1 MRSAAQACLLLSTF
15 GLCAS
20 SLGCTREEKPER
32 STFYERQIAT
42 VLERSCAP
50 SSSQSTCHGAA
61 DDRGNASGNL
71 NLESYDTL
79 NLRRDL
85 LVNYGPY
92 GVPGLLLKALPPFQL
107 RLTSWD
113 GSEPIFVTTDIRHA
127 GRSPIEF
134 EAQAYATL
142 TRWIENG
149 ATENNAPPAD
159 PSYQFSACSR
169 AVGRDSLFD
178 PSVEPDTPDFEQFER
193 EVNPVLRSTCA
204 AGNCH
209 GSPGNS
215 LYLTCGENDEQIR
228 WNYFAAGDYVST
240 NTQDSEILRR
250 GLAPSQGGTYHE
262 GGTIFTSLD
271 DPDHRAIERWAEAK
285 GGPTNVPANDGFFFF
300 ASRVQPMLVK
310 RGCMMLGCHS
320 PAMFHDYRLRGG
332 SGGHFGLPAT
342 RTNYELTLEQLAL
355 EGPTVNSSR
364 LVRKNLLLE
373 AGGMLHRGG
382 SLFASGGDPS
392 ACDPTAAA
400 TGPLDEQD
408 PYCVI
413 NAWFELE
420 KAERMG
426 TAQGLR
432 AIAFVRQ
439 SSTNG
444 PPIPQDFERF
454 EAGAEAVSVAAT
466 LEASGA
472 LTLGG
477 ETSLSALCGL
487 DPATSQARR
496 PAASWDGT
504 RIAFSARTSADA
516 PYRIYVVEA
525 DDSCSIEPT
534 IDAPPTLDNGDSYSA
549 GGELIHNFDPTFAPD
564 GRIVFA
570 STRGNVMNVER
581 IGYSGPTRTPADPS
595 RLNSN
600 LYVAEGGSVRQ
611 LTFLLDQELT
621 PSFMR
626 DGRVIMIA
634 EKRAT
639 DFYQLAGRRMNLD
652 GGDYHPLFGQ
662 RSTIGFNQF
671 TDVVE
676 LSDKNLAAI
685 FSDRGAQRGA
695 GTLAIVNRSIGVD
708 QGSDDPADYL
718 VDEGAI
724 TWPNPKFYQKSIQ
737 IFDRRAT
744 GKLDGTTGAY
754 RHPSPLPD
762 GRLLVSYAA
771 AATDLTALD
780 ETFEI
785 VIVDPITGSRTGLI
799 SSDRDLAWPVAVYAK
814 GNHGIF
820 ESRPDEANGTTRV
833 YTDADR
839 RDRAQITILDL
850 PLLASLLFQNTRSER
865 LIPDPGRVEVWENL
879 PPEPGVRSYDDGG
892 EFVESDAFGEYYL
905 RRRRLGVPEVYSD
918 GSASILING
927 GVPITLAVT
936 TELASDTSPRLH
948 FQRESM
954 QFYPGED
961 AHQAFRREFFNGL
974 CGGCHGSVSGLESH
988 IATNPDILTRASD
1001 VLAKQR
1007 PATDLRRGGEVKGPP
1022 FE

>member
-1 MRSAAQACLLLSTF
+1 MRRAGQACLLVSTC
-15 GLCAS
+15 GLFAG
-20 SLGCTREEKPER
+20 SLGCTRDEKPER

-61 DDRGNASGNL
+61 DDRGNALGNL

-92 GVPGLLLKALPPFQL
+92 GVAGLLLKALPPFQL

-113 GSEPIFVTTDIRHA
+113 GSEPIFITTDIAHA

-134 EAQAYATL
+134 EAQSYATL
-142 TRWIENG
+142 TRWIEGG
-149 ATENNAPPAD
+149 ATENNAPPDA
-159 PSYQFSACSR
+159 PAYEFAACST
-169 AVGRDSLFD
+169 AIGRDSLFD
-178 PSVEPDTPDFEQFER
+178 PSVEPDTPDFDQFKN

-209 GSPGNS
+209 GSPANS
-215 LYLTCGENDEQIR
+215 LYLTCGEGEEQIR

-250 GLAPSQGGTYHE
+250 GLDPSQGGTYHE

-271 DPDHRAIERWAEAK
+271 DPDHQAIESWAELK
-285 GGPTNVPANDGFFFF
+285 GGPTNVPTNDGFFFF

-342 RTNYELTLEQLAL
+342 RTNYGLSLEQLAL

-373 AGGMLHRGG
+373 RGGMLPRGG
-382 SLFASGGDPS
+382 SLFASGGDPA
-392 ACDPTAAA
+392 ACDATAAA
-400 TGPLDEQD
+400 SGPLDEQD

-420 KAERMG
+420 KAERMADG
-426 TAQGLR
+426 QALR

-439 SSTNG
+439 SSTSAPG
-444 PPIPQDFERF
+444 IPQDFERF
-454 EAGAEAVSVAAT
+454 EPGGEAVSVAAT
-466 LEASGA
+466 LDASGA
-472 LTLGG
+472 IVLGA
-477 ETSLSALCGL
+477 ETSLSAACGL
-487 DPATSQARR
+487 DPASSQARR
-496 PAASWDGT
+496 PAVAWDGA
-504 RIAFSARTSADA
+504 RMAFSARTGADA
-516 PYRIYVVEA
+516 PYRIYVVES
-525 DDSCSIEPT
+525 DGSCAVEPS
-534 IDAPPTLDNGDSYSA
+534 IDAAPTLDSGDAYSTH
-549 GGELIHNFDPTFAPD
+549 GELVHNFDPAFAPD
-564 GRIVFA
+564 GRIVFT
-570 STRGNVMNVER
+570 STRGNVMNVDR

-595 RLNSN
+595 RLNAN
-600 LYVAEGGSVRQ
+600 LYVVEDERVRQ

-626 DGRVIMIA
+626 DGRVIMVA

-676 LSDKNLAAI
+676 LTDKNLAAI

-708 QGSDDPADYL
+708 QGSQDSADYL
-718 VDEGAI
+718 SDEDAM
-724 TWPNPKFYQKSIQ
+724 TWPNPEFYQKSIS
-737 IFDRRAT
+737 IFDRDAT
-744 GKLDGTTGAY
+744 GKLAGTDGAY

-762 GRLLVSYAA
+762 GRLLVGYAGGA
-771 AATDLTALD
+771 SDLGALD
-780 ETFEI
+780 ENFEI
-785 VIVDPITGSRTGLI
+785 VVVDPATGNRSALI
-799 SSDRDLAWPVAVYAK
+799 SSDQDLAWPVAVYAK

-820 ESRPDEANGTTRV
+820 ESRPDEANGNTRV
-833 YTDADR
+833 YTDDEH
-839 RDRAQITILDL
+839 RDRAQVTFLDL
-850 PLLASLLFQNTRSER
+850 PLLASLLFQNTRSRR
-865 LIPDPGRVEVWENL
+865 LIPEPGLVEVWENL
-879 PPEPGVRSYDDGG
+879 PPEDGVHSYDDGG
-892 EFVESDAFGEYYL
+892 EFVDSDAFGQYYL
-905 RRRRLGVPEVYSD
+905 RRRRLGVPQVHDD
-918 GSASILING
+918 GSARILING
-927 GVPITLAVT
+927 GSPITLAVT
-936 TELASDTSPRLH
+936 TELATDMSPRLH
-948 FQRESM
+948 FQREAM
-954 QFYPGED
+954 QFYPGEY
-961 AHQAFRREFFNGL
+961 AHQSFRREFFNGL
-974 CGGCHGSVSGLESH
+974 CGGCHGSVSGLESN
-988 IATNPDILTRASD
+988 IAINPDILTRASD
-1001 VLAKQR
+1001 VVAQER
-1007 PATDLRRGGEVKGPP
+1007 NATDLREGGQVQGPP

>member
-1 MRSAAQACLLLSTF
+1 MRRAEQACLLISTC
-15 GLCAS
+15 GLFAS
-20 SLGCTREEKPER
+20 SLGCTRDEKPER

-61 DDRGNASGNL
+61 DDRGNALGNL

-92 GVPGLLLKALPPFQL
+92 GVAGLLLKALPPFQL

-113 GSEPIFVTTDIRHA
+113 GSEPIFITTDIAHA

-134 EAQAYATL
+134 EAQSYATL
-142 TRWIENG
+142 TRWIEGG
-149 ATENNAPPAD
+149 ATENNAPPDA
-159 PSYQFSACSR
+159 PAYEFAACST
-169 AVGRDSLFD
+169 AIGRDSLFD
-178 PSVEPDTPDFEQFER
+178 ASVEPTTPDFNQFKS

-209 GSPGNS
+209 GSPANS
-215 LYLTCGENDEQIR
+215 LYLTCGESAEQIR

-271 DPDHRAIERWAEAK
+271 DPDHRAIESWAELK
-285 GGPTNVPANDGFFFF
+285 GGPTNVPTNDGFFFF

-310 RGCMMLGCHS
+310 RGCMMLGCHA

-342 RTNYELTLEQLAL
+342 RTNYALSLEQLAL

-373 AGGMLHRGG
+373 RGGMLHRGG
-382 SLFASGGDPS
+382 SLLASGGDPA
-392 ACDPTAAA
+392 ACDATAAA
-400 TGPLDEQD
+400 SGPLDEQN

-420 KAERMG
+420 KAERMPDG
-426 TAQGLR
+426 QALR

-439 SSTNG
+439 SSTTAPG
-444 PPIPQDFERF
+444 IPQDFERF
-454 EAGAEAVSVAAT
+454 EPGAEAVSVAAT
-466 LEASGA
+466 LDAAGA
-472 LTLGG
+472 ITLGA
-477 ETSLSALCGL
+477 ETSLSAACGL
-487 DPATSQARR
+487 EPASSQARR
-496 PAASWDGT
+496 PAVSWDGT
-504 RIAFSARTSADA
+504 RIAFSARVSDDT
-516 PYRIYVVEA
+516 PYRIYVVES
-525 DDSCSIEPT
+525 DGSCNVEPS
-534 IDAPPTLDNGDSYSA
+534 IDAAPTLDNGDAYAA
-549 GGELIHNFDPTFAPD
+549 GGELIHNFDPAFAPD
-564 GRIVFA
+564 GRIVFT
-570 STRGNVMNVER
+570 STRGNVMNVDR

-595 RLNSN
+595 RLNAN
-600 LYVAEGGSVRQ
+600 LYVTEGETVRQ

-626 DGRVIMIA
+626 DGRVIMVA

-676 LSDKNLAAI
+676 LTDKNLAAI

-718 VDEGAI
+718 TDEDAM
-724 TWPNPKFYQKSIQ
+724 TWPNPDFYQKSIR
-737 IFDRRAT
+737 ILDRNAT
-744 GKLDGTTGAY
+744 GKLDGTDGAY

-762 GRLLVSYAA
+762 GRLLVGYAGGA
-771 AATDLTALD
+771 SDLTALD
-780 ETFEI
+780 ENFEI
-785 VIVDPITGSRTGLI
+785 VIVDPATGARTPLI
-799 SSDRDLAWPVAVYAK
+799 SSDQDLAWPVAVYAK

-820 ESRPDEANGTTRV
+820 ESRSDEANGNTHV
-833 YTDADR
+833 YTDDER
-839 RDRAQITILDL
+839 RDRAQVTFLDL
-850 PLLASLLFQNTRSER
+850 PLLASLLFQNTRSRR
-865 LIPDPGRVEVWENL
+865 LIPEPGLIEVWENL
-879 PPEPGVRSYDDGG
+879 PPEPGVHSYDDGG
-892 EFVESDAFGEYYL
+892 EFVDSDAFGQYYL
-905 RRRRLGVPEVYSD
+905 RRRRLGVPQVYDD
-918 GSASILING
+918 GSARILING
-927 GVPITLAVT
+927 GAPITLAVT
-936 TELASDTSPRLH
+936 TELATDMSPRLH
-948 FQRESM
+948 FQREAM
-954 QFYPGED
+954 QFYPGEY
-961 AHQAFRREFFNGL
+961 AHQSFRREFFNGL

-988 IATNPDILTRASD
+988 IAINPDILTRASD
-1001 VLAKQR
+1001 VVAQER
-1007 PATDLRRGGEVKGPP
+1007 NATDLREGGQVQGPP

>member
-1 MRSAAQACLLLSTF
+1 MRRAAQACLLFSVC
-15 GLCAS
+15 GLAGA
-20 SLGCTREEKPER
+20 LGCTRNEKPER
-32 STFYERQIAT
+32 STFYERQIAP

-61 DDRGNASGNL
+61 DDRGNALGNL

-113 GSEPIFVTTDIRHA
+113 DSEPIFITTDIRHG

-134 EAQAYATL
+134 EAQAFATL
-142 TRWIENG
+142 SRWIEGG
-149 ATENNAPPAD
+149 AAENNAPPEPPA
-159 PSYQFSACSR
+159 YEFEACSSTL
-169 AVGRDSLFD
+169 GRDSLFD
-178 PSVEPDTPDFEQFER
+178 PNVEPDTPDFDQFKS

-209 GSPGNS
+209 GSPANS
-215 LYLTCGENDEQIR
+215 LYLTCGESEEQIR

-271 DPDHRAIERWAEAK
+271 DPDHKKLESWAELK
-285 GGPTNVPANDGFFFF
+285 GGPTNVPTNDGFAFF

-310 RGCMMLGCHS
+310 RGCMMLGCHA

-342 RTNYELTLEQLAL
+342 RTNYDLSLEQLAL

-373 AGGMLHRGG
+373 RGGMLHRGG
-382 SLFASGGDPS
+382 SLLGSGGDPS
-392 ACDPTAAA
+392 ACDATAA
-400 TGPLDEQD
+400 TSGPLDEQD

-420 KAERMG
+420 KAERMAG
-426 TAQGLR
+426 AQALR

-439 SSTNG
+439 SSTNAPG
-444 PPIPQDFERF
+444 IPQDFERF
-454 EAGAEAVSVAAT
+454 DAGAEAVSVAAT
-466 LEASGA
+466 LDAAGA
-472 LTLGG
+472 ITLGA

-487 DPATSQARR
+487 DPAASQARR
-496 PAASWDGT
+496 PAVSWDGT
-504 RIAFSARTSADA
+504 RIAFAARTAADA

-525 DDSCSIEPT
+525 NDSCSVEPS
-534 IDAPPTLDNGDSYSA
+534 IDAAPTLDNGASYSSD
-549 GGELIHNFDPTFAPD
+549 GELIHNFDPAFAPD

-570 STRGNVMNVER
+570 STRGNVMNVDS
-581 IGYSGPTRTPADPS
+581 IGYSGPTRSPADPS
-595 RLNSN
+595 RLNAN
-600 LYVAEGGSVRQ
+600 LYVSESDGVRQ

-626 DGRVIMIA
+626 DGRVIMVA

-662 RSTIGFNQF
+662 RSTVGFNQF

-676 LSDKNLAAI
+676 LADKNLAAI
-685 FSDRGAQRGA
+685 FSDRGALRGA
-695 GTLAIVNRSIGVD
+695 GTLAVVNRSIGVD

-718 VDEGAI
+718 NDEGAM
-724 TWPNPKFYQKSIQ
+724 TWPNPEFYQKSIR
-737 IFDRRAT
+737 ILDPDAT
-744 GKLDGTTGAY
+744 GKLDGTDGAY

-762 GRLLVSYAA
+762 GRLLVSYAGG
-771 AATDLTALD
+771 ATDLTALD
-780 ETFEI
+780 DNFEI
-785 VIVDPITGSRTGLI
+785 VVVDPNTGARSGLI

-820 ESRPDEANGTTRV
+820 ESRVDEANGTTHV
-833 YTDADR
+833 YTDENR
-839 RDRAQITILDL
+839 RDRAQITFLDL

-865 LIPDPGRVEVWENL
+865 LIPEEGLIEVWENL
-879 PPEPGVRSYDDGG
+879 PPEPGVHSYDDGG
-892 EFVESDAFGEYYL
+892 EFVQSDAFGEYYL
-905 RRRRLGVPEVYSD
+905 RRQRLGVPQVYED
-918 GSASILING
+918 GSARILIKG
-927 GVPITLAVT
+927 GSPITLAVT

-948 FQRESM
+948 FQREAM
-954 QFYPGED
+954 QFYPGEY
-961 AHQAFRREFFNGL
+961 AHQSFRREFFNGL
-974 CGGCHGSVSGLESH
+974 CAGCHGSVNGLESH
-988 IATNPDILTRASD
+988 IAINPDILTRASD
-1001 VLAKQR
+1001 VVATER
-1007 PATDLRRGGEVKGPP
+1007 NPTDLRQGGEVQGPP